1 MKQDLP
7 IPPERPH
14 LYVQP
19 LLEECG
25 EAMLPLS
32 SLSEKITVWPMYY
45 KQGYDGTT
53 PEAYLR
59 KSAALRLVQAAERLP
74 DGYRFVVFDG
84 WRSYQVQ
91 SSLYERF
98 KQTLL
103 KQGWEEGEALQ
114 AELSKFVAV
123 PSKDVQKPSP
133 HLSGGAVDLAIEG
146 PDGWLDMGT
155 EFDDF
160 SERAST
166 RFYENALSP
175 DEQAKTIRANR
186 RLLYHLMTEAGFV
199 NYPKEWWHYEY
210 GTLSWARQTTGQAM
224 YGGILEIDS
233 ENS

>member
-1 MKQDLP
+1 MKLNIP
-7 IPPERPH
+7 IPPEQPH
-14 LYVQP
+14 LFSQP
-19 LLEECG
+19 LLAECG

-32 SLSEKITVWPMYY
+32 TLSERIAVWPMYY

-59 KSAALRLVQAAERLP
+59 KSAALRLMQAAERLP
-74 DGYRFVVFDG
+74 DGYRLVVFDG

-103 KQGWEEGEALQ
+103 EQGWEDGEALR

-123 PSKDVQKPSP
+123 PSTDVQRPSP
-133 HLSGGAVDLAIEG
+133 HLSGGAVDLTIEG

-155 EFDDF
+155 DFDDF
-160 SERAST
+160 SERAAT
-166 RFYENALSP
+166 RFYENAAP
-175 DEQAKTIRANR
+175 NEKAQTIRDNR

-210 GTLSWARQTTGQAM
+210 GTISWARQTNGQAI
-224 YGGILEIDS
+224 YGGILEIVG